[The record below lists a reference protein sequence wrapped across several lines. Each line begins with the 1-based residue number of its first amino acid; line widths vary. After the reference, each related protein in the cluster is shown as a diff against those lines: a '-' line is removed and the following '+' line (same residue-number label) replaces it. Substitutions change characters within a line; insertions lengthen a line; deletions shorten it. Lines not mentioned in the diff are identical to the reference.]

1 MNDRS
6 GFILCE
12 YNKKHDCG
20 LTNRTLKVTSTWVA
34 TKRKSQ
40 VAIDLNVKIDILKN
54 YMQETFGLKIEKMT
68 LYTARAKAR
77 LEVLGD
83 HSKGYDKLFQYAATI
98 HKVDPRA
105 ICKVLCDVVFIP
117 NKMLFQRFFVAFPA
131 QKNAFL
137 NDVDLLLE

>member
-1 MNDRS
+1 MK
-6 GFILCE
+6 F
-12 YNKKHDCG
+12 
-20 LTNRTLKVTSTWVA
+20 TSTWFA
-34 TKRKSQ
+34 TKIKIQ
-40 VAIDLNVKIDILKN
+40 VVVNPNVEIDILKN

-77 LEVLGD
+77 LEVFGD
-83 HSKGYDKLFQYAATI
+83 HSKGYEKLFQYAATI

-117 NKMLFQRFFVAFPA
+117 NKMLFQRFFIAFPA